1 MKKQTIGFLTIAT
14 LISSIFCS
22 CNDGKVKQYGNME
35 FDSIKIDNTASLIN
49 DSTSPNC
56 NLRID
61 FVYPVKCDN
70 QVLMDSVNRA
80 LIVTCFGKAYD
91 GLDATAAVD
100 SFRNTYVKEYR
111 TDLQALYRE
120 DLQNSNG
127 EESVGGW
134 YSYYQSIEARPLSEN
149 SRYLVYAVNE
159 SEYRGGAHGTYS
171 TNFINFNAEN
181 GSILHLNDV
190 FKPNYKN
197 AVSELLL
204 EKLMKDTD
212 SATLEELE
220 DKAYLQDTE
229 MYPSENFRLGKDS
242 IYFFYNVYEIAP
254 YSTGATEIALSYDV
268 LQGLLKEQPVNTNK
282 K

>member
-1 MKKQTIGFLTIAT
+1 M
-14 LISSIFCS
+14 
-22 CNDGKVKQYGNME
+22 
-35 FDSIKIDNTASLIN
+35 
-49 DSTSPNC
+49 
-56 NLRID
+56 
-61 FVYPVKCDN
+61 
-70 QVLMDSVNRA
+70 
-80 LIVTCFGKAYD
+80 
-91 GLDATAAVD
+91 
-100 SFRNTYVKEYR
+100 KEYR